1 MELVE
6 LFKIVG
12 VGLLTLI
19 CYVVVKP
26 IKPDI
31 AIFISLAG
39 GCVIL
44 IFCIDSLVSVISAI
58 TGIFEKTGL
67 NNSLFKSILKII
79 GIGYLT
85 EFASGLC
92 IDSGNSSLSDKILF
106 AGKLCILVLSLP
118 IITNLLNI
126 IVEILQ

>member
-6 LFKIVG
+6 FYKIIG
-12 VGLLTLI
+12 IGLLTLI

-39 GCVIL
+39 GLIIL
-44 IFCIDSLVSVISAI
+44 ILCIESLVNIISAI
-58 TGIFEKTGL
+58 TNIFEKTGL

-79 GIGYLT
+79 GVGYLT
-85 EFASGLC
+85 EFAAGLC
-92 IDSGNSSLSDKILF
+92 DDSGSSTLADKILF
-106 AGKLCILVLSLP
+106 AGKLCILILSLP

-126 IVEILQ
+126 IVEILK